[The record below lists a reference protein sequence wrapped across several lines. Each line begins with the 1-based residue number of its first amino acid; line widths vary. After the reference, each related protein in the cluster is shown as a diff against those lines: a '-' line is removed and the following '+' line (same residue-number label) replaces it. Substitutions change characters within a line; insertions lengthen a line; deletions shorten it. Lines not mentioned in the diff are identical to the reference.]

1 MSQAVFVPAASSRVF
16 FGGGVLCLFAEIAVL
31 ISCFVPSVSQLSS
44 EKSLV
49 KREQQPD
56 PTCR

>member
-1 MSQAVFVPAASSRVF
+1 MSQAVFVPAASSRF
-16 FGGGVLCLFAEIAVL
+16 FWGFFLCLFAEIAVV
-31 ISCFVPSVSQLSS
+31 IPRFVPSVSQLSS

>member
-1 MSQAVFVPAASSRVF
+1 MSQAVFVPAASSRGFFVLVF
-16 FGGGVLCLFAEIAVL
+16 LRLFAEIAVL
-31 ISCFVPSVSQLSS
+31 TSRFVPSVSQLSS